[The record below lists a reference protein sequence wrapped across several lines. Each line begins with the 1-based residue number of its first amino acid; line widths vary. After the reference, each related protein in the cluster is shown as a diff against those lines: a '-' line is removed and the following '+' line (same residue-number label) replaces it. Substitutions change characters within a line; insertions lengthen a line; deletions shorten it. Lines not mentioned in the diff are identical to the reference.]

1 MKKTQTT
8 LASLAMAMAMLPNAA
23 TAQIPQLNGMVVSS
37 NNETRTGLWS
47 LPKEQG
53 GEWTMKFA
61 IEQGYA
67 TIYNGILNPD
77 DNIYYETRC
86 NAKYGSPIIY
96 LDAYSLE
103 TGQ

>member
-53 GEWTMKFA
+53 GEWT
-61 IEQGYA
+61 
-67 TIYNGILNPD
+67 
-77 DNIYYETRC
+77 
-86 NAKYGSPIIY
+86 
-96 LDAYSLE
+96 
-103 TGQ
+103 